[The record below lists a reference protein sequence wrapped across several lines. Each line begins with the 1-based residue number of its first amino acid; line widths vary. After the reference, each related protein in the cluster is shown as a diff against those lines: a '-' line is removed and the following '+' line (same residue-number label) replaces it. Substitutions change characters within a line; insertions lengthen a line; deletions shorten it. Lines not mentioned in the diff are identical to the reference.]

1 MMKTEIKNAPCQLEG
16 VDPELFFPDPTETAK
31 IQEAKSICGKCDSI
45 TKNKCLTFALENGV
59 QYGIFGGLTHHERA
73 LLRRRENRKYR
84 QYVSVVGEY

>member
-1 MMKTEIKNAPCQLEG
+1 MKTEIRNAPCQKG
-16 VDPELFFPDPTETAK
+16 VDPELFFPDPTEYEK
-31 IQEAKSICGKCDSI
+31 IQEAKSVCNKCDAV

-59 QYGIFGGLTHHERA
+59 QYGIFGGLTDHERA

>member
-1 MMKTEIKNAPCQLEG
+1 MKIEIVNAPCQQG
-16 VDPELFFPDPTETAK
+16 VDPELFFPDPTEYEK
-31 IQEAKSICGKCDSI
+31 IHEAKSICGKCDSV

-59 QYGIFGGLTHHERA
+59 QYGIFGGLTDHERA

>member
-1 MMKTEIKNAPCQLEG
+1 MKIEIINAPCQTKG
-16 VDPELFFPDPTETAK
+16 IDPEIFFPDPTEYDK
-31 IQEAKSICGKCDSI
+31 IREAKAICNQCDVV

-59 QYGIFGGLTHHERA
+59 QYGIFGGLTDHERA